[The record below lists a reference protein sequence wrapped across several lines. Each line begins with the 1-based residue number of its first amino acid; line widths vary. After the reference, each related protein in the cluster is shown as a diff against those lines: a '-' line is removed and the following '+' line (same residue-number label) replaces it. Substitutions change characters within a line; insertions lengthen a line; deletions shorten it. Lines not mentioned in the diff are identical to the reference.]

1 MPCPC
6 EQARG
11 TVTCSLRVRSLPGS
25 LEDDALLEAVVLLG
39 SLAGWQEGDRELAGS
54 GLVSMG
60 RQAGRHGALAVVSY
74 TLAPRRGGHQTPPDA
89 RVAIIVKTCKITDI
103 ARGAC
108 TANPPERPCTKF
120 RNFSGCASW
129 DLNAGD
135 NIT

>member
-11 TVTCSLRVRSLPGS
+11 TVTCSLRVRSLPGA

-60 RQAGRHGALAVVSY
+60 RQAWSTSGGVVHFATKTWWSSD
-74 TLAPRRGGHQTPPDA
+74 AP
-89 RVAIIVKTCKITDI
+89 
-103 ARGAC
+103 
-108 TANPPERPCTKF
+108 
-120 RNFSGCASW
+120 
-129 DLNAGD
+129 
-135 NIT
+135 